1 MVPLMR
7 TSQPKGHMLAGDAVP
22 IPRSSYRSAQK
33 SLWLPPR
40 CGNRSGILLGG
51 SKRKLLLY
59 WKQTGLGTDNSAKA
73 EMAPK
78 GQHSAEAAVRA
89 FCKGEPDVFHQD
101 VDGGQGMQREG

>member
-1 MVPLMR
+1 
-7 TSQPKGHMLAGDAVP
+7 MLAGDAVP

-89 FCKGEPDVFHQD
+89 FSRKGSLMFSIRTWMVGRGC
-101 VDGGQGMQREG
+101 GGRGRSAVRSL